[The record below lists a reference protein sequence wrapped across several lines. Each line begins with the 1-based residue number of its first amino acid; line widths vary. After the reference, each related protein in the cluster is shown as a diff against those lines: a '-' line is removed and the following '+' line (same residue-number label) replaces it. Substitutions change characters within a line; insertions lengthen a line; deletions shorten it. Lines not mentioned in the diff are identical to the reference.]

1 MTKLK
6 RKILN
11 CLDPNYVKRDSE
23 IDRFYLDAI
32 YGEFFN
38 HTPKLYIVEAY
49 FDFLRNPKRIWSLT
63 IYDVDSDEK
72 TVLRSYA
79 QMRMFFYS
87 LVAHQP
93 HDNVVGDLRFSYP
106 DVEKIL
112 KEDNLMPKK
121 LRLESINWDYD

>member
-1 MTKLK
+1 MTELK

-11 CLDPNYVKRDSE
+11 YLDPNYVKRDAE
-23 IDRFYLDAI
+23 TDRFFFDAI

-49 FDFLRNPKRIWSLT
+49 FDCLRNPKRIWSLT
-63 IYDVDSDEK
+63 IHDVDSDET

-79 QMRMFFYS
+79 QMRMFFYT
-87 LVAHQP
+87 LVAHQA

-112 KEDNLMPKK
+112 KEDNLMPKE
-121 LRLESINWDYD
+121 LRLESINWSYD